1 MVIMD
6 IKYTKN
12 YKKSFSKLDSN
23 IKNKAI
29 NRIELFK
36 KDPFLKELNNH
47 SLSWKLK
54 DFRSINITW
63 DFRAIFRELSNWTYE
78 FVEFVSIWTHSQIY

>member
-1 MVIMD
+1 MD

-23 IKNKAI
+23 IKSKAI
-29 NRIELFK
+29 IRIELFK

-78 FVEFVSIWTHSQIY
+78 FVEFISIWTHSQIY